1 MLQIIKNII
10 MEYVDITEEEIL
22 PELNPFRDLSLNSYD
37 YINIIGKLENEL
49 GVKINER
56 DIRKMETLGDLDKYL
71 KSKLQD

>member
-10 MEYVDITEEEIL
+10 MDYVDITEEEITA
-22 PELNPFRDLSLNSYD
+22 ELNPFRDLSLNSYD
-37 YINIIGKLENEL
+37 YINIIGKLESEL
-49 GVKINER
+49 GVKISER

>member
-10 MEYVDITEEEIL
+10 MEYVDITEEEIH
-22 PELNPFRDLSLNSYD
+22 PELNPFRDLNLNSYD